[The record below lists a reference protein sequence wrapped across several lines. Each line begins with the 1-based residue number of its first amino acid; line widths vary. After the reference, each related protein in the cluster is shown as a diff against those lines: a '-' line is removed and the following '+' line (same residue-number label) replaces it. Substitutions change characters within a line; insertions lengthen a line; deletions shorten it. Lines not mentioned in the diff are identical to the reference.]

1 MYPPLYSHSIVHRDI
16 KSDNVL
22 LGMNGAVKLTDMG
35 FCAQIQPGS
44 KRCADQILEFLA
56 TRFSSI
62 FEGM

>member
-1 MYPPLYSHSIVHRDI
+1 MHRDI

-44 KRCADQILEFLA
+44 KRYGSRTRGGDWELSLLFLVQY
-56 TRFSSI
+56 
-62 FEGM
+62 